1 MTSLWCQISLL
12 ALFVDYVVVHMS
24 GSKNS
29 NKAIAPSAVALLP
42 LVLFL
47 ALFIGVGTYLS
58 LQGVDFAFYQLPAPI
73 AVLPAVILALILSKD
88 KLNRS
93 IEHFMSGVG
102 HQDIIA
108 MCMIYLLAGAF
119 AAVAKASGGVDAT
132 VNLGLSA
139 IPTSMILPGIFLI
152 SAFIA
157 TAMGTSMGTIA
168 AVAPVALGIAQSAG
182 MSLPLTAG
190 VVLSGAMF
198 GDNLSII
205 SDTTIAATRSQG
217 CEMKDKFKENIR
229 IALPA
234 ALVALVIFAFNST
247 ATQVPETG
255 PIEWLK
261 VLPYVT
267 ILILAVSGMN
277 VFVVLTIGIVLAGGV
292 SLSSIDDYGLTNFA
306 QDIYSGFGN
315 MQEIFLLSMLI
326 GGLSE
331 LMRRQGGLAFLTNL
345 VSGIIRTFGSSHSKE
360 ANGRASELGIAGL
373 VSMVN
378 TCTANNT
385 VAIIVSG
392 SVARQLAEENNVSPR
407 RSASLLDI
415 FSCVIQGVLPYG
427 AQVLLLG
434 SVFNLSPL
442 EVVANSY
449 YCFALAIAAIVAVFI
464 KHPARQPVPQ
474 TES

>member
-1 MTSLWCQISLL
+1 
-12 ALFVDYVVVHMS
+12 MS
-24 GSKNS
+24 NSKNS
-29 NKAIAPSAVALLP
+29 NAVIAPSAVALIP
-42 LVLFL
+42 LIVFL

-73 AVLPAVILALILSKD
+73 AALPAVMLALLLSKD
-88 KLNRS
+88 KLNRA
-93 IEHFMSGVG
+93 IEQFLGGVG
-102 HQDIIA
+102 HKDIIA

-168 AVAPVALGIAQSAG
+168 AVAPVALGIADSAG
-182 MSLPLTAG
+182 MSIPLTAG

-217 CEMKDKFKENIR
+217 CEMRDKFKENIR

-234 ALVALVIFAFNST
+234 ALIAIVIFAFNST

-261 VLPYVT
+261 VLPYIT

-277 VFVVLTIGIVLAGGV
+277 VFVVLTIGILLAGGV
-292 SLSSIDDYGLTNFA
+292 SLGSVENYGLTDYA
-306 QDIYSGFGN
+306 QDIYAGFGN

-345 VSGIIRTFGSSHSKE
+345 VSGLIRAFGSSHSKQ

-378 TCTANNT
+378 LCTANNT

-392 SVARQLAEENNVSPR
+392 SVARQLAEENDVSPR

-442 EVVANSY
+442 EIVSNSY
-449 YCFALAIAAIVAVFI
+449 YCFALAIVAVVAVFI
-464 KHPARQPVPQ
+464 KHPARQVANA
-474 TES
+474 

>member
-1 MTSLWCQISLL
+1 
-12 ALFVDYVVVHMS
+12 MS
-24 GSKNS
+24 NSKNS
-29 NKAIAPSAVALLP
+29 NAVIAPSAVALIP
-42 LVLFL
+42 LIVFL

-73 AVLPAVILALILSKD
+73 AALPAVMLALLLSKD
-88 KLNRS
+88 KLNRA
-93 IEHFMSGVG
+93 IEQFLGGVG
-102 HQDIIA
+102 HKDIIA

-168 AVAPVALGIAQSAG
+168 AVAPVALGIADSAG
-182 MSLPLTAG
+182 MSIPLTAG

-217 CEMKDKFKENIR
+217 CEMRDKFKENIR

-234 ALVALVIFAFNST
+234 ALIAIVIFAFNST

-261 VLPYVT
+261 VLPYIT

-277 VFVVLTIGIVLAGGV
+277 VFVVLTIGILLAGGV
-292 SLSSIDDYGLTNFA
+292 SLGSVENYGLTDYA
-306 QDIYSGFGN
+306 QDIYAGFGN

-345 VSGIIRTFGSSHSKE
+345 VSALIRAFGSSHSKQ

-378 TCTANNT
+378 LCTANNT

-392 SVARQLAEENNVSPR
+392 SVARQLAEENDVSPR

-442 EVVANSY
+442 EIVSNSY
-449 YCFALAIAAIVAVFI
+449 YCFALAIVAVVAVFI
-464 KHPARQPVPQ
+464 KHPARQVAKA
-474 TES
+474 

>member
-1 MTSLWCQISLL
+1 
-12 ALFVDYVVVHMS
+12 MS
-24 GSKNS
+24 NSKNS
-29 NKAIAPSAVALLP
+29 NAVIAPSAVALIP
-42 LVLFL
+42 LIVFL
-47 ALFIGVGTYLS
+47 SLFIGVGTYLS

-73 AVLPAVILALILSKD
+73 AALPAVMLALLLSKD
-88 KLNRS
+88 KLNRA
-93 IEHFMSGVG
+93 IEQFLSGVG
-102 HQDIIA
+102 HKDIIA

-168 AVAPVALGIAQSAG
+168 AVAPVALGIADSAG
-182 MSLPLTAG
+182 MSIPLTAG

-217 CEMKDKFKENIR
+217 CEMRDKFKENIR

-234 ALVALVIFAFNST
+234 ALIAIVIFAFNST

-261 VLPYVT
+261 VLPYIT

-277 VFVVLTIGIVLAGGV
+277 VFVVLTIGILLAGGV
-292 SLSSIDDYGLTNFA
+292 SLGSVENYGMTDYA
-306 QDIYSGFGN
+306 QDIYAGFGN

-331 LMRRQGGLAFLTNL
+331 LMRRQGGLAFLTSL
-345 VSGIIRTFGSSHSKE
+345 VSGVIRAFGSSHSKQ

-378 TCTANNT
+378 LCTANNT

-442 EVVANSY
+442 EVVSNSY
-449 YCFALAIAAIVAVFI
+449 YCFALAIVAVVAVFI
-464 KHPARQPVPQ
+464 KHPARQ
-474 TES
+474 TATA

>member
-1 MTSLWCQISLL
+1 
-12 ALFVDYVVVHMS
+12 MS
-24 GSKNS
+24 NSKNS
-29 NKAIAPSAVALLP
+29 NAVIAPSAVALIP
-42 LVLFL
+42 LIVFL

-73 AVLPAVILALILSKD
+73 AALPAVMLALLLSKD
-88 KLNRS
+88 KLNRA
-93 IEHFMSGVG
+93 IEQFLSGVG
-102 HQDIIA
+102 HKDIIA

-168 AVAPVALGIAQSAG
+168 AVAPVALGIADSAG
-182 MSLPLTAG
+182 MSISLTAG

-217 CEMKDKFKENIR
+217 CEMRDKFKENIR

-234 ALVALVIFAFNST
+234 AIIAIVIFAFNST

-261 VLPYVT
+261 VLPYIT

-277 VFVVLTIGIVLAGGV
+277 VFVVLTIGILLAGGV
-292 SLSSIDDYGLTNFA
+292 SLGSLDNYGLTDYA
-306 QDIYSGFGN
+306 QDIYAGFGN

-345 VSGIIRTFGSSHSKE
+345 VSSMIRAFGSSHSKQ

-378 TCTANNT
+378 MCTANNT

-392 SVARQLAEENNVSPR
+392 SVARQLAEENDVSPR

-442 EVVANSY
+442 EIVSNSY
-449 YCFALAIAAIVAVFI
+449 YCFALAIVAVIAVFI
-464 KHPARQPVPQ
+464 KHPTRQ
-474 TES
+474 TAAA

>member
-1 MTSLWCQISLL
+1 
-12 ALFVDYVVVHMS
+12 MS
-24 GSKNS
+24 NSKNS
-29 NKAIAPSAVALLP
+29 NAVTVPSAVALIP
-42 LVLFL
+42 LIVFL
-47 ALFIGVGTYLS
+47 SLFIGVGTYLS

-73 AVLPAVILALILSKD
+73 AALPAVMLALLLSKD
-88 KLNRS
+88 KLNRA
-93 IEHFMSGVG
+93 IEQFLGGVG
-102 HQDIIA
+102 HKDIIA

-168 AVAPVALGIAQSAG
+168 AVAPVALGIADSAG
-182 MSLPLTAG
+182 MSIPLTAG

-217 CEMKDKFKENIR
+217 CEMRDKFKENIR

-234 ALVALVIFAFNST
+234 ALIAIVIFAFNST

-261 VLPYVT
+261 VLPYIT

-277 VFVVLTIGIVLAGGV
+277 VFVVLTIGILLAGGV
-292 SLSSIDDYGLTNFA
+292 NLGSIENYGMTDYA
-306 QDIYSGFGN
+306 QDIYAGFGN

-345 VSGIIRTFGSSHSKE
+345 VSGVIRAFGSSHSKQ

-378 TCTANNT
+378 LCTANNT

-442 EVVANSY
+442 DIVANSY
-449 YCFALAIAAIVAVFI
+449 YCFALAIVAVVAVFI
-464 KHPARQPVPQ
+464 KHPARKVAQA
-474 TES
+474 

>member
-1 MTSLWCQISLL
+1 
-12 ALFVDYVVVHMS
+12 MS
-24 GSKNS
+24 GSQHTTKTV
-29 NKAIAPSAVALLP
+29 APSAVALIP
-42 LVLFL
+42 LIIFL

-58 LQGVDFAFYQLPAPI
+58 LQGVEFAFYQLPAPI
-73 AVLPAVILALILSKD
+73 AILPAIIIAFLLSKD
-88 KLNRS
+88 KLSRS
-93 IEHFMSGVG
+93 IEHFMHGVG

-139 IPTSMILPGIFLI
+139 IPTNMILPSLFLI

-157 TAMGTSMGTIA
+157 TSMGTSMGTIA

-182 MSLPLTAG
+182 MSLPMTAG

-217 CEMKDKFKENIR
+217 CEMKDKFKENVR

-234 ALVALVIFAFNST
+234 ALIALVVFAYHST
-247 ATQVPETG
+247 ATQVPQAG

-261 VLPYVT
+261 VLPYIT
-267 ILILAVSGMN
+267 ILVLAVSGMN
-277 VFVVLTIGIVLAGGV
+277 VFVVLTIGILLAGGV
-292 SLSSIDDYGLTNFA
+292 GLASVDGYALTNLV
-306 QDIYSGFGN
+306 QDIYAGFGN

-331 LMRRQGGLAFLTNL
+331 LMRRQGGLAFLTNQ
-345 VSGIIRTFGSSHSKE
+345 VSRLINTFGSRHSKH
-360 ANGRASELGIAGL
+360 ANSRASELGIAGL
-373 VSMVN
+373 VSLVN
-378 TCTANNT
+378 GCTANNT

-415 FSCVIQGVLPYG
+415 FSCVVQGILPYG

-434 SVFNLSPL
+434 SVFKLSPL
-442 EVVANSY
+442 EIVTNSY
-449 YCFALAIAAIVAVFI
+449 YCFALAIAAIVAVFL
-464 KHPARQPVPQ
+464 KHQPRQATVKA
-474 TES
+474 ES

>member
-1 MTSLWCQISLL
+1 
-12 ALFVDYVVVHMS
+12 MS
-24 GSKNS
+24 NSKNS
-29 NKAIAPSAVALLP
+29 NAVIAPSAVALIP
-42 LVLFL
+42 LIVFL

-73 AVLPAVILALILSKD
+73 AALPAVMLALLLSKD
-88 KLNRS
+88 KLNRA
-93 IEHFMSGVG
+93 IEQFLSGVG
-102 HQDIIA
+102 HKDIIA

-168 AVAPVALGIAQSAG
+168 AVAPVALGIADSAG
-182 MSLPLTAG
+182 MSIPLTAG

-217 CEMKDKFKENIR
+217 CEMRDKFKENIR

-234 ALVALVIFAFNST
+234 ALIAIVIFAFNST

-255 PIEWLK
+255 AIEWLK
-261 VLPYVT
+261 VLPYIT

-277 VFVVLTIGIVLAGGV
+277 VFVVLTIGILLAGGV
-292 SLSSIDDYGLTNFA
+292 SLGSVENYGLTDYA
-306 QDIYSGFGN
+306 QDIYAGFGN

-345 VSGIIRTFGSSHSKE
+345 VSSMIRAFGSSHSKQ

-378 TCTANNT
+378 MCTANNT

-442 EVVANSY
+442 EIVSNSY
-449 YCFALAIAAIVAVFI
+449 YCFALAIVAVIAVFI
-464 KHPARQPVPQ
+464 KHPARQVANA
-474 TES
+474 

>member
-1 MTSLWCQISLL
+1 
-12 ALFVDYVVVHMS
+12 MS

-93 IEHFMSGVG
+93 IEHFMRGVG

-474 TES
+474 IES

>member
-1 MTSLWCQISLL
+1 
-12 ALFVDYVVVHMS
+12 MS
-24 GSKNS
+24 NSKNS
-29 NKAIAPSAVALLP
+29 NAVIAPSAVALIP
-42 LVLFL
+42 LIVFL
-47 ALFIGVGTYLS
+47 VLFIGVGTYLS

-73 AVLPAVILALILSKD
+73 AALPAVMLALLLSKD
-88 KLNRS
+88 KLNRA
-93 IEHFMSGVG
+93 IEQFLGGVG
-102 HQDIIA
+102 HKDIIA

-168 AVAPVALGIAQSAG
+168 AVAPVALGIADSAG
-182 MSLPLTAG
+182 MSIPLTAG

-217 CEMKDKFKENIR
+217 CEMRDKFKENIR

-234 ALVALVIFAFNST
+234 ALIAIVIFAFNST

-261 VLPYVT
+261 VLPYIT

-277 VFVVLTIGIVLAGGV
+277 VFVVLTIGILLAGGV
-292 SLSSIDDYGLTNFA
+292 SLGSVENYGMTDYA
-306 QDIYSGFGN
+306 QDIYAGFGN

-345 VSGIIRTFGSSHSKE
+345 VSGVIRAFGSSHSKQ

-378 TCTANNT
+378 LCTANNT

-442 EVVANSY
+442 DIITHSY
-449 YCFALAIAAIVAVFI
+449 YCFALAIVAVVTVFI
-464 KHPARQPVPQ
+464 KHSARQVAQ
-474 TES
+474 A

>member
-1 MTSLWCQISLL
+1 
-12 ALFVDYVVVHMS
+12 MS
-24 GSKNS
+24 NSKNS
-29 NKAIAPSAVALLP
+29 NAVIAPSAVALIP
-42 LVLFL
+42 LIVFL
-47 ALFIGVGTYLS
+47 SLFIGVGTYLS

-73 AVLPAVILALILSKD
+73 AALPAVMLALLLSKD
-88 KLNRS
+88 KLNRA
-93 IEHFMSGVG
+93 IEQFLGGVG
-102 HQDIIA
+102 HKDIIA

-157 TAMGTSMGTIA
+157 TAMGTSVGTIA
-168 AVAPVALGIAQSAG
+168 AVAPVALGIADSAG
-182 MSLPLTAG
+182 MSIPLTAG

-217 CEMKDKFKENIR
+217 CEMRDKFKENIR

-234 ALVALVIFAFNST
+234 ALIAIVIFAFNST

-261 VLPYVT
+261 VLPYIT

-277 VFVVLTIGIVLAGGV
+277 VFVVLTIGILLAGGV
-292 SLSSIDDYGLTNFA
+292 SLGSVENYGMTDYA
-306 QDIYSGFGN
+306 QDIYAGFGN

-345 VSGIIRTFGSSHSKE
+345 VSGVIRAFGSSHSKQ

-378 TCTANNT
+378 LCTANNT

-442 EVVANSY
+442 DIVANSY
-449 YCFALAIAAIVAVFI
+449 YCFALAIVAVVAVFI
-464 KHPARQPVPQ
+464 KHPARQVANA
-474 TES
+474 

>member
-1 MTSLWCQISLL
+1 
-12 ALFVDYVVVHMS
+12 MS
-24 GSKNS
+24 NSKNS
-29 NKAIAPSAVALLP
+29 NAVIAPSAVALIP
-42 LVLFL
+42 LIVFL

-73 AVLPAVILALILSKD
+73 AALPAVMLALLLSKD
-88 KLNRS
+88 KLNRA
-93 IEHFMSGVG
+93 IEQFLSGVG
-102 HQDIIA
+102 HKDIIA

-119 AAVAKASGGVDAT
+119 AAVAKASGGVGAT

-168 AVAPVALGIAQSAG
+168 AVAPVALGIADSAG
-182 MSLPLTAG
+182 MSIPLTAG

-217 CEMKDKFKENIR
+217 CEMRDKFKENIR

-234 ALVALVIFAFNST
+234 ALIAIVIFAFNST

-261 VLPYVT
+261 VLPYIT

-277 VFVVLTIGIVLAGGV
+277 VFVVLTIGILLAGGV
-292 SLSSIDDYGLTNFA
+292 SLGSLENYGLTDYA
-306 QDIYSGFGN
+306 QDIYAGFGN

-345 VSGIIRTFGSSHSKE
+345 VSSMIRAFGSSHSKQ

-378 TCTANNT
+378 MCTANNT

-392 SVARQLAEENNVSPR
+392 SVARQLAEENDVSPR

-442 EVVANSY
+442 EIVSNSY
-449 YCFALAIAAIVAVFI
+449 YCFALAIVAVIAVFI
-464 KHPARQPVPQ
+464 KHPTRQ
-474 TES
+474 TAAA

>member
-1 MTSLWCQISLL
+1 
-12 ALFVDYVVVHMS
+12 MS
-24 GSKNS
+24 NSKNS
-29 NKAIAPSAVALLP
+29 NVVIAPSAVALIP
-42 LVLFL
+42 LIVFL

-73 AVLPAVILALILSKD
+73 AALPAVMLALLLSKD
-88 KLNRS
+88 KLNRA
-93 IEHFMSGVG
+93 IEQFLGGVG
-102 HQDIIA
+102 HKDIIA

-168 AVAPVALGIAQSAG
+168 AVAPVALGIADSAG
-182 MSLPLTAG
+182 MSIPLTAG

-217 CEMKDKFKENIR
+217 CEMRDKFKENIR

-234 ALVALVIFAFNST
+234 ALIAIVIFAFNST

-261 VLPYVT
+261 VLPYIT

-277 VFVVLTIGIVLAGGV
+277 VFVVLTIGILLAGGV
-292 SLSSIDDYGLTNFA
+292 SLGSIDNYGMTDYA
-306 QDIYSGFGN
+306 KDIYAGFGN

-345 VSGIIRTFGSSHSKE
+345 VSGVIRTFGSSHSKQ

-378 TCTANNT
+378 LCTANNT

-442 EVVANSY
+442 EIVSNSY
-449 YCFALAIAAIVAVFI
+449 YCFALAVVAVVAVFI
-464 KHPARQPVPQ
+464 KHPARQVV
-474 TES
+474 TLNSN

>member
-1 MTSLWCQISLL
+1 
-12 ALFVDYVVVHMS
+12 MS
-24 GSKNS
+24 NSKNS
-29 NKAIAPSAVALLP
+29 NAVIAPSAVALIP
-42 LVLFL
+42 LIVFL
-47 ALFIGVGTYLS
+47 SLFIGVGTYLS

-73 AVLPAVILALILSKD
+73 AALPAVMLALLLSKD
-88 KLNRS
+88 KLNRA
-93 IEHFMSGVG
+93 IEQFLGGVG
-102 HQDIIA
+102 HKDIIA

-168 AVAPVALGIAQSAG
+168 AVAPVALGIADSAG
-182 MSLPLTAG
+182 MSIPLTAG

-217 CEMKDKFKENIR
+217 CEMRDKFKENIR

-234 ALVALVIFAFNST
+234 ALIAIVIFAFNST

-261 VLPYVT
+261 VLPYIT

-277 VFVVLTIGIVLAGGV
+277 VFVVLTIGILLAGGV
-292 SLSSIDDYGLTNFA
+292 SLGSVENYGMTDYA
-306 QDIYSGFGN
+306 QDIYAGFGN

-345 VSGIIRTFGSSHSKE
+345 VSGVIRAFGSSHSKQ

-378 TCTANNT
+378 LCTANNT

-427 AQVLLLG
+427 AQGLLLG

-442 EVVANSY
+442 DIVANSY
-449 YCFALAIAAIVAVFI
+449 YCFALAIVAVVAVFI
-464 KHPARQPVPQ
+464 KHPARQVVNA
-474 TES
+474 

>member
-1 MTSLWCQISLL
+1 
-12 ALFVDYVVVHMS
+12 MS
-24 GSKNS
+24 NSKNS
-29 NKAIAPSAVALLP
+29 NAVIAPSAVALIP
-42 LVLFL
+42 LIVFL

-73 AVLPAVILALILSKD
+73 AALPAVMLALLLSKD
-88 KLNRS
+88 KLNRA
-93 IEHFMSGVG
+93 IEQFLGGVG
-102 HQDIIA
+102 HKDIIA

-168 AVAPVALGIAQSAG
+168 AVAPVALGIADSAG
-182 MSLPLTAG
+182 MSIPLTAG

-217 CEMKDKFKENIR
+217 CEMRDKFKENIR

-234 ALVALVIFAFNST
+234 ALIAIVIFAFNST

-261 VLPYVT
+261 VLPYIT

-277 VFVVLTIGIVLAGGV
+277 VFVVLTIGILLAGGV
-292 SLSSIDDYGLTNFA
+292 SLGSVENYGMTDYA
-306 QDIYSGFGN
+306 QDIYAGFGN

-345 VSGIIRTFGSSHSKE
+345 VSGVIRAFGSSHSKQ

-378 TCTANNT
+378 LCTANNT

-392 SVARQLAEENNVSPR
+392 SVARQLAEENDVSPR

-442 EVVANSY
+442 DIVANSY
-449 YCFALAIAAIVAVFI
+449 YCFALAIVAVVAVFI
-464 KHPARQPVPQ
+464 KHPARKVAQA
-474 TES
+474 

>member
-1 MTSLWCQISLL
+1 
-12 ALFVDYVVVHMS
+12 MS
-24 GSKNS
+24 NSKNS
-29 NKAIAPSAVALLP
+29 NAVIAPSAVALIP
-42 LVLFL
+42 LIVFL

-73 AVLPAVILALILSKD
+73 AALPAVMLALLLSKD
-88 KLNRS
+88 KLNRA
-93 IEHFMSGVG
+93 IEQFLGGVG
-102 HQDIIA
+102 HKDIIA

-168 AVAPVALGIAQSAG
+168 AVAPVALGIAESAG
-182 MSLPLTAG
+182 MSIPLTAG

-217 CEMKDKFKENIR
+217 CEMRDKFKENIR

-234 ALVALVIFAFNST
+234 ALIAIVIFAFNST

-261 VLPYVT
+261 VLPYIT

-277 VFVVLTIGIVLAGGV
+277 VFVVLTIGILLAGGV
-292 SLSSIDDYGLTNFA
+292 SLGSIENYGMTDYA
-306 QDIYSGFGN
+306 QDIYAGFGN

-345 VSGIIRTFGSSHSKE
+345 VSGLIRAFGSSHSKQ

-378 TCTANNT
+378 LCTANNT

-392 SVARQLAEENNVSPR
+392 SVARQLAEENDVSPR

-442 EVVANSY
+442 DIVANSY
-449 YCFALAIAAIVAVFI
+449 YCFALAIVAVVAVFI
-464 KHPARQPVPQ
+464 KHPARQVAQ
-474 TES
+474 A

>member
-1 MTSLWCQISLL
+1 
-12 ALFVDYVVVHMS
+12 MS
-24 GSKNS
+24 NSKNS
-29 NKAIAPSAVALLP
+29 NAVIAPSAVALIP
-42 LVLFL
+42 LIVFL

-73 AVLPAVILALILSKD
+73 AALPAVMLALLLSKD
-88 KLNRS
+88 KLNRA
-93 IEHFMSGVG
+93 IEQFLGGVG
-102 HQDIIA
+102 HKDIIA

-168 AVAPVALGIAQSAG
+168 AVAPVALGIADSAG
-182 MSLPLTAG
+182 MSIPLTAG

-217 CEMKDKFKENIR
+217 CEMRDKFKENIR

-234 ALVALVIFAFNST
+234 ALIAIVIFAFNST

-261 VLPYVT
+261 VLPYIT

-277 VFVVLTIGIVLAGGV
+277 VFVVLTIGILLAGGV
-292 SLSSIDDYGLTNFA
+292 SLGSVENYGLTDYA
-306 QDIYSGFGN
+306 QDIYAGFGN

-345 VSGIIRTFGSSHSKE
+345 VSALIRAFGSSHSKQ

-378 TCTANNT
+378 LCTANNT

-392 SVARQLAEENNVSPR
+392 SVARQLAEENDVSPR

-442 EVVANSY
+442 EIVSNSY
-449 YCFALAIAAIVAVFI
+449 YCFVLAIVAVVAVFI
-464 KHPARQPVPQ
+464 KHPARQVVNA
-474 TES
+474 

>member
-1 MTSLWCQISLL
+1 
-12 ALFVDYVVVHMS
+12 MS
-24 GSKNS
+24 NSKNS
-29 NKAIAPSAVALLP
+29 NAVIAPSAVALIP
-42 LVLFL
+42 LIVFL

-73 AVLPAVILALILSKD
+73 AALPAVMLALLLSKD
-88 KLNRS
+88 KLNRA
-93 IEHFMSGVG
+93 IEQFLSGVG
-102 HQDIIA
+102 HKDIIA

-168 AVAPVALGIAQSAG
+168 AVAPVALGIADSAG
-182 MSLPLTAG
+182 MSIPLTAG

-217 CEMKDKFKENIR
+217 CEMRDKFKENIR

-234 ALVALVIFAFNST
+234 ALIAIVIFAFNST

-261 VLPYVT
+261 VLPYIT

-277 VFVVLTIGIVLAGGV
+277 VFVVLTIGILLAGGV
-292 SLSSIDDYGLTNFA
+292 SLGYLENYGLTDYA
-306 QDIYSGFGN
+306 QDIYAGFGN

-345 VSGIIRTFGSSHSKE
+345 VSSMIRAFGSSHSKQ

-378 TCTANNT
+378 MCTANNT

-392 SVARQLAEENNVSPR
+392 SVARQLAEENDVSPR

-442 EVVANSY
+442 EIVSNSY
-449 YCFALAIAAIVAVFI
+449 YCFALAIVAVVAVFI
-464 KHPARQPVPQ
+464 KHPARQVAQ
-474 TES
+474 A

>member
-1 MTSLWCQISLL
+1 
-12 ALFVDYVVVHMS
+12 MS

-29 NKAIAPSAVALLP
+29 NNAIAPSAIALLP

-73 AVLPAVILALILSKD
+73 AVLPAIILALILSKD

-93 IEHFMSGVG
+93 IEHFMRGVG

-182 MSLPLTAG
+182 ISLPLTAG

-277 VFVVLTIGIVLAGGV
+277 VFVVLSIGIVLAGGV
-292 SLSSIDDYGLTNFA
+292 SLSSIDNYGLTNFA
-306 QDIYSGFGN
+306 QDVYSGFGN

>member
-1 MTSLWCQISLL
+1 
-12 ALFVDYVVVHMS
+12 MS
-24 GSKNS
+24 NSKNS
-29 NKAIAPSAVALLP
+29 NAVIAPSAVALIP
-42 LVLFL
+42 LIVFL

-73 AVLPAVILALILSKD
+73 AALPAAMLALLLSKD
-88 KLNRS
+88 KLNRA
-93 IEHFMSGVG
+93 IEQFLGGVG
-102 HQDIIA
+102 HKDIIA

-168 AVAPVALGIAQSAG
+168 AVAPVALGIADSAG
-182 MSLPLTAG
+182 MSIPLTAG

-234 ALVALVIFAFNST
+234 ALIAIVIFAFNST

-261 VLPYVT
+261 VLPYIT

-277 VFVVLTIGIVLAGGV
+277 VFVVLTIGILLAGGV
-292 SLSSIDDYGLTNFA
+292 SLGSVENYGLTDYA
-306 QDIYSGFGN
+306 QDIYAGFGN

-345 VSGIIRTFGSSHSKE
+345 VSGVIRAFGSSHSKQ

-378 TCTANNT
+378 MCTANNT

-442 EVVANSY
+442 EIVSNSY
-449 YCFALAIAAIVAVFI
+449 YCFALAIVAVVAVFI
-464 KHPARQPVPQ
+464 KHPARQ
-474 TES
+474 TATA

>member
-1 MTSLWCQISLL
+1 
-12 ALFVDYVVVHMS
+12 MS
-24 GSKNS
+24 CSQDS
-29 NKAIAPSAVALLP
+29 NQTTAPSAVALIP
-42 LVLFL
+42 LLVFL

-58 LQGVDFAFYQLPAPI
+58 FQGVDFAFYQLPAPV
-73 AVLPAVILALILSKD
+73 AALPAIVVALLLSKD
-88 KLNRS
+88 SLNRS
-93 IEHFMSGVG
+93 IEQFLRGVG

-168 AVAPVALGIAQSAG
+168 AVAPVAMGIAQSAG

-217 CEMKDKFKENIR
+217 CEMKDKFRENVR

-234 ALVALVIFAFNST
+234 AFFALVLFAFNSS

-261 VLPYVT
+261 VLPYIT
-267 ILILAVSGMN
+267 ILVLAVAGLN
-277 VFVVLTIGIVLAGGV
+277 VFVVLSVGILLAGGV
-292 SLSSIDDYGLTNFA
+292 SLTSVDSYTLTDLSK
-306 QDIYSGFGN
+306 DIYAGFGN
-315 MQEIFLLSMLI
+315 MQEIFLLSMMI

-331 LMRRQGGLAFLTNL
+331 LMRRQGGLAFLTNFI
-345 VSGIIRTFGSSHSKE
+345 SKTIKAFSSSHSSK
-360 ANGRASELGIAGL
+360 ANSRASELGIGSL
-373 VSMVN
+373 VALVN

-392 SVARQLAEENNVSPR
+392 SVARELAEEHNVTPR

-415 FSCVIQGVLPYG
+415 FSCVMQGVLPYG

-434 SVFNLSPL
+434 SVFQLSPI
-442 EVVANSY
+442 EIVANSY
-449 YCFALAIAAIVAVFI
+449 YCFALAIAALLAVFF
-464 KHPARQPVPQ
+464 KHPSRRSALVANR
-474 TES
+474 

>member
-1 MTSLWCQISLL
+1 
-12 ALFVDYVVVHMS
+12 MS
-24 GSKNS
+24 NSKNS
-29 NKAIAPSAVALLP
+29 NAVIAPSAVALIP
-42 LVLFL
+42 LIVFL
-47 ALFIGVGTYLS
+47 SLFIGVGTYLS

-73 AVLPAVILALILSKD
+73 AALPAVMLALLLSKD
-88 KLNRS
+88 KLNRA
-93 IEHFMSGVG
+93 IEQFLSGVG
-102 HQDIIA
+102 HKDIIA

-139 IPTSMILPGIFLI
+139 IPTSMILPGVFLI

-168 AVAPVALGIAQSAG
+168 AVAPVALGIADSAG
-182 MSLPLTAG
+182 MSIPLTAG

-217 CEMKDKFKENIR
+217 CEMRDKFKENIR

-234 ALVALVIFAFNST
+234 ALIAIVIFAFNST

-261 VLPYVT
+261 VLPYIT

-277 VFVVLTIGIVLAGGV
+277 VFVVLTIGILLAGGV
-292 SLSSIDDYGLTNFA
+292 SLGSVENYGMTDYA
-306 QDIYSGFGN
+306 QDIYAGFGN

-345 VSGIIRTFGSSHSKE
+345 VSGLIRAFGSSHSKQ

-378 TCTANNT
+378 LCTANNT

-442 EVVANSY
+442 DIVANSY
-449 YCFALAIAAIVAVFI
+449 YCFALAVVAVVAVFI
-464 KHPARQPVPQ
+464 KHPARQLAKA
-474 TES
+474 

>member
-1 MTSLWCQISLL
+1 
-12 ALFVDYVVVHMS
+12 MS
-24 GSKNS
+24 NSKNS
-29 NKAIAPSAVALLP
+29 NVVIAPSAVALIP
-42 LVLFL
+42 LIVFL

-73 AVLPAVILALILSKD
+73 AALPAVMLALLLSKD
-88 KLNRS
+88 KLNRA
-93 IEHFMSGVG
+93 IEQFLSGVG
-102 HQDIIA
+102 HKDIIA

-168 AVAPVALGIAQSAG
+168 AVAPVALGIADSAG
-182 MSLPLTAG
+182 MSIPLTAG

-217 CEMKDKFKENIR
+217 CEMRDKFKENIR

-234 ALVALVIFAFNST
+234 ALIAIVIFAFNST

-261 VLPYVT
+261 VLPYIT

-277 VFVVLTIGIVLAGGV
+277 VFVVLTIGILLAGGV
-292 SLSSIDDYGLTNFA
+292 SLGSVENYGLTDYA
-306 QDIYSGFGN
+306 QDIYAGFGN

-345 VSGIIRTFGSSHSKE
+345 VSGLIRAFGSSHSKQ

-378 TCTANNT
+378 MCTANNT

-442 EVVANSY
+442 EIVSNSY
-449 YCFALAIAAIVAVFI
+449 YCFALAIVAVVAVFI
-464 KHPARQPVPQ
+464 KHPARQVAQ
-474 TES
+474 V

>member
-1 MTSLWCQISLL
+1 
-12 ALFVDYVVVHMS
+12 MS
-24 GSKNS
+24 NSKNS
-29 NKAIAPSAVALLP
+29 NAVIAPSAVALIP
-42 LVLFL
+42 LIVFL

-73 AVLPAVILALILSKD
+73 AALPAVMLALLLSKD
-88 KLNRS
+88 KLNRA
-93 IEHFMSGVG
+93 IEQFLGGVG
-102 HQDIIA
+102 HKDIIA

-168 AVAPVALGIAQSAG
+168 AVAPVALGIADSAG
-182 MSLPLTAG
+182 MSIPLTAG

-217 CEMKDKFKENIR
+217 CEMRDKFKENIR

-234 ALVALVIFAFNST
+234 ALIAIVIFAFNST

-261 VLPYVT
+261 VLPYIT

-277 VFVVLTIGIVLAGGV
+277 VFVVLTIGILLAGGV
-292 SLSSIDDYGLTNFA
+292 SLGSVENYGLTDYA
-306 QDIYSGFGN
+306 QDIYAGFGN

-345 VSGIIRTFGSSHSKE
+345 VSGLIRAFGSSHSKQ

-378 TCTANNT
+378 LCTANNT

-392 SVARQLAEENNVSPR
+392 SVARQLAEENDVSPR

-442 EVVANSY
+442 EIVSNSY
-449 YCFALAIAAIVAVFI
+449 YCFALAIVAVVAVFI
-464 KHPARQPVPQ
+464 KHPARQVAQ
-474 TES
+474 A

>member
-1 MTSLWCQISLL
+1 
-12 ALFVDYVVVHMS
+12 MS
-24 GSKNS
+24 NSKNS
-29 NKAIAPSAVALLP
+29 NAVIAPSAVALIP
-42 LVLFL
+42 LIVFL

-73 AVLPAVILALILSKD
+73 AALPAVMLALLLSKD
-88 KLNRS
+88 KLNRA
-93 IEHFMSGVG
+93 IEQFLSGVG
-102 HQDIIA
+102 HKDIIA

-168 AVAPVALGIAQSAG
+168 AVAPVALGIADSAG
-182 MSLPLTAG
+182 MSIPLTAG

-217 CEMKDKFKENIR
+217 CEMRDKFKENIR

-234 ALVALVIFAFNST
+234 AIIAIVIFAFNST

-261 VLPYVT
+261 VLPYIT

-277 VFVVLTIGIVLAGGV
+277 VFVVLTIGILLAGGV
-292 SLSSIDDYGLTNFA
+292 SLGSLENYGLTDYA
-306 QDIYSGFGN
+306 QDIYAGFGN

-345 VSGIIRTFGSSHSKE
+345 VSSMIRAFGSSHSKQ

-378 TCTANNT
+378 MCTANNT

-392 SVARQLAEENNVSPR
+392 SVARQLAEENDVSPR

-442 EVVANSY
+442 EIVSNSY
-449 YCFALAIAAIVAVFI
+449 YCFALAIVAVIAVFI
-464 KHPARQPVPQ
+464 KHPTRQ
-474 TES
+474 TAAA

>member
-1 MTSLWCQISLL
+1 
-12 ALFVDYVVVHMS
+12 MS
-24 GSKNS
+24 NSKNS
-29 NKAIAPSAVALLP
+29 NAVIAPSAVALIP
-42 LVLFL
+42 LIVFL

-73 AVLPAVILALILSKD
+73 AALPAVMLALLLSKD
-88 KLNRS
+88 KLNRA
-93 IEHFMSGVG
+93 IEQFLGGVG
-102 HQDIIA
+102 HKDIIA

-168 AVAPVALGIAQSAG
+168 AVAPVALGIADSAG
-182 MSLPLTAG
+182 MSIPLTAG

-217 CEMKDKFKENIR
+217 CEMRDKFKENIR

-234 ALVALVIFAFNST
+234 ALIAIVIFAFNST

-261 VLPYVT
+261 VLPYIT

-277 VFVVLTIGIVLAGGV
+277 VFVVLTIGILLAGGV
-292 SLSSIDDYGLTNFA
+292 SLGSVENYGMTDYA
-306 QDIYSGFGN
+306 QDIYAGFGN

-331 LMRRQGGLAFLTNL
+331 LMRRQGGLALLTNL
-345 VSGIIRTFGSSHSKE
+345 VSGVIRAFGSSHSKQ

-378 TCTANNT
+378 LCTANNT

-442 EVVANSY
+442 DIVANSY
-449 YCFALAIAAIVAVFI
+449 YCFALSIVAVVAVFI
-464 KHPARQPVPQ
+464 KHPARQVAQ
-474 TES
+474 A

>member
-1 MTSLWCQISLL
+1 
-12 ALFVDYVVVHMS
+12 MS
-24 GSKNS
+24 NSKNS
-29 NKAIAPSAVALLP
+29 NAVIAPSAVALIP
-42 LVLFL
+42 LIVFL
-47 ALFIGVGTYLS
+47 SLFIGVGTYLS

-73 AVLPAVILALILSKD
+73 AALPAVMLALLLSKD
-88 KLNRS
+88 KLNRA
-93 IEHFMSGVG
+93 IEQFLSGVG
-102 HQDIIA
+102 HKDIIA

-168 AVAPVALGIAQSAG
+168 AVAPVALGIADSAG
-182 MSLPLTAG
+182 MSIPLTAG

-217 CEMKDKFKENIR
+217 CEMRDKFKENIR

-234 ALVALVIFAFNST
+234 ALIAIVIFAFNST

-261 VLPYVT
+261 VLPYIT

-277 VFVVLTIGIVLAGGV
+277 VFVVLTIGILLAGGV
-292 SLSSIDDYGLTNFA
+292 SLGSVENYGMTDYA
-306 QDIYSGFGN
+306 QDIYAGFGN

-345 VSGIIRTFGSSHSKE
+345 VSGLIRAFSSSHSKQ

-378 TCTANNT
+378 LCTANNT
-385 VAIIVSG
+385 VAIVVSG

-442 EVVANSY
+442 DIVANSY
-449 YCFALAIAAIVAVFI
+449 YCFALAIVAVVAVFI
-464 KHPARQPVPQ
+464 KHPARQ
-474 TES
+474 TATA

>member
-1 MTSLWCQISLL
+1 
-12 ALFVDYVVVHMS
+12 MS
-24 GSKNS
+24 NSKNS
-29 NKAIAPSAVALLP
+29 NAVIAPSAVALIP
-42 LVLFL
+42 LIVFL

-73 AVLPAVILALILSKD
+73 AALPAVMLALLLSKD
-88 KLNRS
+88 KLNRA
-93 IEHFMSGVG
+93 IEHFLGGVG
-102 HQDIIA
+102 HKDIIA

-168 AVAPVALGIAQSAG
+168 AVAPVALGIADSAG
-182 MSLPLTAG
+182 MSIPLTAG

-217 CEMKDKFKENIR
+217 CEMRDKFKENIR

-234 ALVALVIFAFNST
+234 ALIAIVIFAFNST

-261 VLPYVT
+261 VLPYIT

-277 VFVVLTIGIVLAGGV
+277 VFVVLTIGILLAGGV
-292 SLSSIDDYGLTNFA
+292 SLGSVENYGMTDYA
-306 QDIYSGFGN
+306 QDIYAGFGN

-345 VSGIIRTFGSSHSKE
+345 VSGLIRAFGSSHSKQ

-378 TCTANNT
+378 MCTANNT

-392 SVARQLAEENNVSPR
+392 SVARQLAEENDVSPR

-442 EVVANSY
+442 EIVSNSY
-449 YCFALAIAAIVAVFI
+449 YCFALAIVAVVAVFI
-464 KHPARQPVPQ
+464 KHPARKVANA
-474 TES
+474 